1 MLTIVSHA
9 RRGDDAPASL
19 ASKQGSRHAGSHSS
33 PPPPRHHRHQQDPS
47 ASGARARTR
56 GDGAPATIGAHTRAP
71 ARRRNVPA
79 RRRPSRRRYQPT
91 TCTRCAPASL
101 PRLRHTPER
110 SRTPARQPGPGRQR
124 LPRNRD
130 IRPHLRTRPRCR
142 TRGCAASGAG
152 GTVPACMQ
160 EYARDCISQR
170 DCNLALPRTRTSS
183 LLSARVRVF

>member
-33 PPPPRHHRHQQDPS
+33 SPPPRHDRHQQDPS

-110 SRTPARQPGPGRQR
+110 SRTPAPGASDSLAIGISDLTFGPGPDAGRGAA
-124 LPRNRD
+124 L
-130 IRPHLRTRPRCR
+130 LREQEGLCLHACRSMREIASPNEIAISRCPE
-142 TRGCAASGAG
+142 
-152 GTVPACMQ
+152 PAHH
-160 EYARDCISQR
+160 
-170 DCNLALPRTRTSS
+170 P
-183 LLSARVRVF
+183 F